1 MEGLIQ
7 YTIPIKGIGNGI
19 HEFEFQ
25 ADHSF
30 FQAFEHSSILEGAVT
45 VKLIFEKRPELYV
58 LNFALDGTVKT
69 ECDRCLVDIHLP
81 ISNEHQLLVKL
92 GEEESEENDP
102 DVIYIHPETPKLQ
115 IAQFIYEYI
124 HLSIPMIKV
133 YDCQMEEEPPCNED
147 MLKYLEATEKEDT
160 DQDNGDNPIWDALKN
175 LDL

>member
-1 MEGLIQ
+1 MDRLIQ
-7 YTIPIKGIGNGI
+7 YTIPIKGLGNGI

-25 ADHSF
+25 VDQSF
-30 FQAFEHSSILEGAVT
+30 FQAFEHSSIQEGAVT
-45 VKLIFEKRPELYV
+45 VKLVFEKRPELYV
-58 LNFALDGTVKT
+58 LNFALAGTVKT

-92 GEEESEENDP
+92 SEEESKEDDP

-133 YDCQMEEEPPCNED
+133 YDCQSEEEPPCNLD
-147 MLKYLEATEKEDT
+147 MLKYLEENEEKDS
-160 DQDNGDNPIWDALKN
+160 DQDQGDNPIWDALKN

>member
-1 MEGLIQ
+1 MDRLIQ
-7 YTIPIKGIGNGI
+7 YTIPIKGLGNGI

-25 ADHSF
+25 VDQSF
-30 FQAFEHSSILEGAVT
+30 FQAFEHSSIQEGAVR
-45 VKLIFEKRPELYV
+45 VKLVLEKRPELYV
-58 LNFALDGTVKT
+58 LNFALEGTVKT

-92 GEEESEENDP
+92 SEEESKEDDP

-115 IAQFIYEYI
+115 VAQFIYEYI

-133 YDCQMEEEPPCNED
+133 YDCQNEEEPPCNWD
-147 MLKYLEATEKEDT
+147 MLKYLEENEEKNS
-160 DQDNGDNPIWDALKN
+160 DQDKGDNPIWDALKN